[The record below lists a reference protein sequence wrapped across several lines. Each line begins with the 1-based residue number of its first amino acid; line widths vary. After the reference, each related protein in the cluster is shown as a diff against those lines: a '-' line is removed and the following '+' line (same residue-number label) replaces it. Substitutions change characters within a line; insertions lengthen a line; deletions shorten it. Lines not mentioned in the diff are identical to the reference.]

1 MIKFF
6 SKFRQ
11 KLLHEGLPAGQAGKI
26 ANYIKYGIGEIFLVV
41 IGILI
46 ALSIN
51 TWNENRKLDQQE
63 KSYLNRLIQENKS
76 DVLTF
81 AAEIERL
88 ENNNQKITNLS
99 NAFKDQDSS
108 DSLLVHSASEF
119 MIYGSLY
126 PRFNPSI
133 STYEDLSSTGNL
145 GIIKDTGLRDQ
156 IVTHYQSYQAVEWDY
171 KINADWAMP
180 IDAPL
185 FIHTDALI
193 FDTAITSFLFPEESE
208 ENLADDLRANR
219 EIYLRNAAIHY
230 WINKDCIIMLKEIKE
245 DTSTLIKILE
255 EAIKTKS

>member
-1 MIKFF
+1 MLKIFRTI
-6 SKFRQ
+6 RQ
-11 KLLHEGLPAGQAGKI
+11 KFLQEGKVIYYL
-26 ANYIKYGIGEIFLVV
+26 KYALGEIFLVV

-88 ENNNQKITNLS
+88 EKNNEKIANFS
-99 NAFKDQDSS
+99 NAFKDSDSS

-171 KINADWAMP
+171 KINA
-180 IDAPL
+180 
-185 FIHTDALI
+185 
-193 FDTAITSFLFPEESE
+193 EE
-208 ENLADDLRANR
+208 
-219 EIYLRNAAIHY
+219 IQ
-230 WINKDCIIMLKEIKE
+230 
-245 DTSTLIKILE
+245 ST
-255 EAIKTKS
+255 

>member
-1 MIKFF
+1 MIKLFQKIRKKLLEEN
-6 SKFRQ
+6 KFRS
-11 KLLHEGLPAGQAGKI
+11 
-26 ANYIKYGIGEIFLVV
+26 YIKYGIGEILLVV

-46 ALSIN
+46 ALQIN

-88 ENNNQKITNLS
+88 EKNNEKIANFS
-99 NAFKDQDSS
+99 NAFKDSDSS

-193 FDTAITSFLFPEESE
+193 FDTAITSFLFPKESIE
-208 ENLADDLRANR
+208 KLANDLRANR

-245 DTSTLIKILE
+245 DTSAIIEVLE
-255 EAIKTKS
+255 EHLKGK

>member
-1 MIKFF
+1 MIKLF

-11 KLLHEGLPAGQAGKI
+11 KLLHEGKI

-46 ALSIN
+46 ALQIN

-63 KSYLNRLIQENKS
+63 KSYLNRLIRENKS
-76 DVLTF
+76 DLLTF
-81 AAEIERL
+81 EAEIERL
-88 ENNNQKITNLS
+88 EKNNEKIANFS
-99 NAFKDQDSS
+99 NAFKDTDIS
-108 DSLLVHSASEF
+108 DSLLVQSASEF

-185 FIHTDALI
+185 FIQTDALI
-193 FDTAITSFLFPEESE
+193 FDTAITSFLFPEESIE
-208 ENLADDLRANR
+208 KLADDLRSNR

-245 DTSTLIKILE
+245 DTSALIKILE
-255 EAIKTKS
+255 EVIKTKG

>member
-1 MIKFF
+1 MINFLRKI
-6 SKFRQ
+6 RQ
-11 KLLHEGLPAGQAGKI
+11 KLLLENKI
-26 ANYIKYGIGEIFLVV
+26 SGYLKYGIGEIFLVV

-51 TWNENRKLDQQE
+51 NWNENRKLDQQE

-81 AAEIERL
+81 TAEIERL
-88 ENNNQKITNLS
+88 ENNNQKIANFS
-99 NAFKDQDSS
+99 NAFKDKASS
-108 DSLLVHSASEF
+108 DSLLVRSASEF

-145 GIIKDTGLRDQ
+145 GIIKDTELRDL
-156 IVTHYQSYQAVEWDY
+156 IVKHYQSYQAVEWDY

-185 FIHTDALI
+185 FIQTDALI
-193 FDTAITSFLFPEESE
+193 FDTDITSFLFPDESTE
-208 ENLADDLRANR
+208 KLAEDLRENR
-219 EIYLRNAAIHY
+219 EIYLRNAALHY
-230 WINKDCIIMLKEIKE
+230 WINKDCIIMLKQIKD
-245 DTSTLIKILE
+245 DTSAFIEILE
-255 EAIKTKS
+255 DVFKKKG

>member
-6 SKFRQ
+6 SKIRQ
-11 KLLHEGLPAGQAGKI
+11 KLLQQNRITRYLAYA
-26 ANYIKYGIGEIFLVV
+26 IGEIFLVV

-46 ALSIN
+46 ALQIN
-51 TWNENRKLDQQE
+51 NWNENRKLDQQE

-88 ENNNQKITNLS
+88 EMNNEKISNLS
-99 NAFKDQDSS
+99 NAFKDKDSS
-108 DSLLVHSASEF
+108 DSLLVQSVSEF

-156 IVTHYQSYQAVEWDY
+156 IVKHYQSYQAVEWDY
-171 KINADWAMP
+171 KINTDWATP

-185 FIHTDALI
+185 FIHADALR
-193 FDTAITSFLFPEESE
+193 FDNTITSFLFPEISIQKMAE
-208 ENLADDLRANR
+208 EIRANQ
-219 EIYLRNAAIHY
+219 EMYLRNAALHY
-230 WINKDCIIMLKEIKE
+230 WINEDCIRMLMEIKE
-245 DTSTLIKILE
+245 DTGALVETLEKV
-255 EAIKTKS
+255 TSPTR

>member
-1 MIKFF
+1 MIKLFQKIRKKLLEEN
-6 SKFRQ
+6 KFRS
-11 KLLHEGLPAGQAGKI
+11 
-26 ANYIKYGIGEIFLVV
+26 YIKYGIGEIFLVV

-46 ALSIN
+46 ALQIN

-88 ENNNQKITNLS
+88 EKNNEKIANLS
-99 NAFKDQDSS
+99 NAFKDKDSS

-193 FDTAITSFLFPEESE
+193 FDTAITSFLFPDKSIEK
-208 ENLADDLRANR
+208 LADDLRANQ

-230 WINKDCIIMLKEIKE
+230 WINKDCIIMLLKIKDE
-245 DTSTLIKILE
+245 TSALIEVLE
-255 EAIKTKS
+255 NAIK

>member
-1 MIKFF
+1 MIKL
-6 SKFRQ
+6 FRKIRK
-11 KLLHEGLPAGQAGKI
+11 KLLEENKI
-26 ANYIKYGIGEIFLVV
+26 RSYLKYGIGEIFLVV

-99 NAFKDQDSS
+99 NAFKDKECS

-193 FDTAITSFLFPEESE
+193 FDTAITSFLFPEESTKK
-208 ENLADDLRANR
+208 LADDLKANR

-230 WINKDCIIMLKEIKE
+230 WINKDCIIMLQQIKD
-245 DTSTLIKILE
+245 DTSVLIEILE
-255 EAIKTKS
+255 DAIKTKS